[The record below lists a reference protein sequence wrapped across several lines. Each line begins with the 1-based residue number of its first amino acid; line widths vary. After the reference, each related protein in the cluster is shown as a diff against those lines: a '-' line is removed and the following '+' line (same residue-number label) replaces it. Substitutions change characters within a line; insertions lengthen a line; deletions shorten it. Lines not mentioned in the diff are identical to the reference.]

1 MKISKSL
8 LQAIVVGV
16 TLGTATSS
24 CDLVETLSTDDV
36 KQERKNSNGEIVNPR
51 DNNGE
56 NGTCNPNDEGGN
68 CPGCGMG

>member
-16 TLGTATSS
+16 TLGTAATS
-24 CDLVETLSTDDV
+24 CDLIETITEDDV
-36 KQERKNSNGEIVNPR
+36 KKEQPTDSRENE
-51 DNNGE
+51 NGE
-56 NGTCNPNDEGGN
+56 NGTCNPDPSGHN